1 MKRSNTTSPYCI
13 NSSVAWREVDGKVA
27 IVAPLSQEL
36 VILNNSASW
45 LWQLMAEDPMS
56 RLDLQSALMKKFN
69 INKTQAGQ
77 DVDAFLGELLE
88 KDLIN
93 EVEA

>member
-1 MKRSNTTSPYCI
+1 LKKREKSSAYCI
-13 NSSVAWREVDGKVA
+13 NSNVAWREVDGKVA

-36 VILNNSASW
+36 VILNHSASW

-56 RLDLQSALMKKFN
+56 RLDLQSALMEKFN
-69 INKTQAGQ
+69 LDETQAAQ
-77 DVDAFLGELLE
+77 DVDAFLEELRE

-93 EVEA
+93 EVTS